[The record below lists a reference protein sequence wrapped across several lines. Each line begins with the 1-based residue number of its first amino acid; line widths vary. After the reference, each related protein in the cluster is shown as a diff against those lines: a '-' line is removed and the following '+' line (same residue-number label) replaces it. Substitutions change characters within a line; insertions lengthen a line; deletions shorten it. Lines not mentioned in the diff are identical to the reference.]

1 MVSTDTAAVLRAIQI
16 KADVIIKATS
26 VDGVYSADPKKDKTA
41 TKYDEISY
49 RDVMLEELKVMD
61 QTAVTLCKENSLPLI
76 VLNIHRPNVIAAAVQ
91 GERIGTLV
99 R

>member
-1 MVSTDTAAVLRAIQI
+1 M
-16 KADVIIKATS
+16 
-26 VDGVYSADPKKDKTA
+26 
-41 TKYDEISY
+41 YDEISY

-61 QTAVTLCKENSLPLI
+61 QTAVRLCKENSLPLI
-76 VLNIHRPNVIAAAVQ
+76 VLNIHRANAIASAVQ